1 MTETVYVTE
10 SNTAVFRCP
19 QCQRAKTVDVSA
31 FGESKSPL
39 RFKLTCPC
47 GHVASVVLEK
57 RKRYRKGAH
66 LPGTYVHY
74 VNGQPRG
81 KGTMTVKDL
90 STNGMK
96 LVFNGTG
103 TIAPGDLLKIEFRL
117 DDAQRSLVQKKVVV
131 RNVND
136 NFIGTEFAA
145 TEALDKALG
154 FYLRS

>member
-1 MTETVYVTE
+1 MVEPVYITE

-19 QCQRAKTVDVSA
+19 QCQRAKTLDVST
-31 FGESKSPL
+31 FGEFKWPL

-47 GHVASVVLEK
+47 GHVASAVLEI
-57 RKRYRKGAH
+57 RKRYRKGVH

-74 VNGQPRG
+74 VNGQPQG
-81 KGTMTVKDL
+81 KGRMTVRDL
-90 STNGMK
+90 SASGMR
-96 LVFNGTG
+96 LLLTASG

-117 DDAQRSLVQKKVVV
+117 DDAQRSLIQKKVIV
-131 RNVND
+131 RNVGD
-136 NFIGTEFAA
+136 NFVGTEFAA

>member
-1 MTETVYVTE
+1 MAETVYITD

-19 QCQRAKTVDVSA
+19 QCQRTKVLDVST
-31 FGESKSPL
+31 FGEFKLPL

-47 GHVASVVLEK
+47 GHVASAVLEK

-74 VNGQPRG
+74 VNGQPRS

-96 LVFNGTG
+96 LVLSASG

-117 DDAQRSLVQKKVVV
+117 DNAQRSLVQKKVVV
-131 RNVND
+131 RNVSD
-136 NFIGTEFAA
+136 NFVGTEFAV
-145 TEALDKALG
+145 TEALDKDLG

>member
-1 MTETVYVTE
+1 MDETVYISS

-19 QCQRAKTVDVSA
+19 QCQRTKTLDVST
-31 FGESKSPL
+31 FGEFKSPL

-47 GHVASVVLEK
+47 GHVSSAFLEK
-57 RKRYRKGAH
+57 RKRYRKGSH

-74 VNGQPRG
+74 VNGQPQG
-81 KGTMTVKDL
+81 KGTLTVKDL

-96 LVFNGTG
+96 LVLSAIG

-131 RNVND
+131 RNISD
-136 NFIGTEFAA
+136 NFVGTEFAA

>member
-1 MTETVYVTE
+1 MAETVYITT

-19 QCQRAKTVDVSA
+19 KCQRAKTLDVST
-31 FGESKSPL
+31 FGEFKSPL

-47 GHVASVVLEK
+47 GHVASAILEK
-57 RKRYRKGAH
+57 RKRYRKGSH

-74 VNGQPRG
+74 VDGQPRG
-81 KGTMTVKDL
+81 KGTLTVKDL

-96 LVFNGTG
+96 LVLSAIG

-117 DDAQRSLVQKKVVV
+117 DDANRSLVQKKVVV
-131 RNVND
+131 RNISD
-136 NFIGTEFAA
+136 NIVGTEFAA

>member
-1 MTETVYVTE
+1 MAETVYITN

-19 QCQRAKTVDVSA
+19 QCQRTKTLDVST
-31 FGESKSPL
+31 FGEFKSPL

-47 GHVASVVLEK
+47 GHVTSAVLEK

-81 KGTMTVKDL
+81 KGTMMVKDL
-90 STNGMK
+90 STNGMEIV
-96 LVFNGTG
+96 LSGSG

-117 DDAQRSLVQKKVVV
+117 DNAQRSLVQKKVVV
-131 RNVND
+131 RNVSD
-136 NFIGTEFAA
+136 NFVGTEFAV

>member
-1 MTETVYVTE
+1 MDETVYVTS

-19 QCQRAKTVDVSA
+19 QCQRAKSVDLST
-31 FGESKSPL
+31 FGELKPPL

-47 GHVASVVLEK
+47 GHVASAVLTK
-57 RKRYRKGAH
+57 RKRYRKGTH

-96 LVFNGTG
+96 LVLAGSG
-103 TIAPGDLLKIEFRL
+103 SIAPGDLLKIEFRL

-131 RNVND
+131 RNVGD
-136 NFIGTEFAA
+136 NSIGTEFTA
-145 TEALDKALG
+145 TETLDKSLG

>member
-1 MTETVYVTE
+1 MAETVYVTE

-19 QCQRAKTVDVSA
+19 QCQRAKTVDVSTFA
-31 FGESKSPL
+31 ESKSPL

-81 KGTMTVKDL
+81 KGAMTVKDL

-96 LVFNGTG
+96 LVLNGST
-103 TIAPGDLLKIEFRL
+103 TIAPGDLLKLEFRL

-131 RNVND
+131 RNVSD

-145 TEALDKALG
+145 TESLDKALG

>member
-1 MTETVYVTE
+1 MDETVYITS

-19 QCQRAKTVDVSA
+19 KCQRSKTLDVST
-31 FGESKSPL
+31 FGEFKAPL
-39 RFKLTCPC
+39 RFKMTCPC
-47 GHVASVVLEK
+47 GHVASAIVEK
-57 RKRYRKGAH
+57 RKRYRKTSN

-96 LVFNGTG
+96 LVLSAAG

-117 DDAQRSLVQKKVVV
+117 DDAQQSLVQKKVIV
-131 RNVND
+131 RNISD
-136 NFIGTEFAA
+136 NFVGTEFAA
-145 TEALDKALG
+145 TDTLDKALG

>member
-1 MTETVYVTE
+1 MAETVYITN
-10 SNTAVFRCP
+10 SNTAVFRYP
-19 QCQRAKTVDVSA
+19 QCQRTKNLDVST
-31 FGESKSPL
+31 FGEFKPPL

-47 GHVASVVLEK
+47 GHVASAVLEK
-57 RKRYRKGAH
+57 RKRFRKGTH

-74 VNGQPRG
+74 VNGQPQG

-96 LVFNGTG
+96 LVFTG
-103 TIAPGDLLKIEFRL
+103 NPTIAPGDLLKIEFRL

-131 RNVND
+131 RNVGD
-136 NFIGTEFAA
+136 HSVGTEFAA
-145 TEALDKALG
+145 TETLDKTLG

>member
-1 MTETVYVTE
+1 MAETVYITD

-19 QCQRAKTVDVSA
+19 KCQRAKTLDVSA
-31 FGESKSPL
+31 FGEFKPPL

-47 GHVASVVLEK
+47 GHVASAVLEK
-57 RKRYRKGAH
+57 RKRFRKGTH

-74 VNGQPRG
+74 VNGQPQG

-90 STNGMK
+90 STHGMK
-96 LVFNGTG
+96 LVLTG
-103 TIAPGDLLKIEFRL
+103 SFTIAPGDQLKIKFRL

-131 RNVND
+131 RNVRD
-136 NFIGTEFAA
+136 NSVGTEFAA
-145 TEALDKALG
+145 TDTLDKALG

>member
-1 MTETVYVTE
+1 MAETVYITS

-19 QCQRAKTVDVSA
+19 QCQRTKTVDVST
-31 FGESKSPL
+31 FGEFKPPL
-39 RFKLTCPC
+39 HFKLTCRC
-47 GHVASVVLEK
+47 GHVASAVLEA

-96 LVFNGTG
+96 LVLAASG
-103 TIAPGDLLKIEFRL
+103 TIAPGDMLKIEFRL
-117 DDAQRSLVQKKVVV
+117 DDAQRSLIQKKVVV
-131 RNVND
+131 RNIGD
-136 NFIGTEFAA
+136 NFVGTEFAA
-145 TEALDKALG
+145 TETLDKALG
-154 FYLRS
+154 FYLRT

>member
-1 MTETVYVTE
+1 MAETVYITN

-19 QCQRAKTVDVSA
+19 QCQRTKTVDVST
-31 FGESKSPL
+31 FGEFKPPL

-47 GHVASVVLEK
+47 GHVASAILEK
-57 RKRYRKGAH
+57 RQRYRKGAH

-90 STNGMK
+90 STNGIK
-96 LVFNGTG
+96 LVLSASG

-117 DDAQRSLVQKKVVV
+117 DNAKRSLVQKKVVV
-131 RNVND
+131 RNVVGNSV
-136 NFIGTEFAA
+136 GTEFTV
-145 TEALDKALG
+145 TEALDKDLG